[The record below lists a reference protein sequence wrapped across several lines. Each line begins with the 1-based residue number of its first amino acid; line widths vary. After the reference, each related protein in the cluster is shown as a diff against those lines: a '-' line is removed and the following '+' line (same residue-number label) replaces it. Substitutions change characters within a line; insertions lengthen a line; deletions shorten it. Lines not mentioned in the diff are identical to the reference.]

1 MEKKRIDVIAT
12 KESFHN
18 LSSFKDVEELN
29 KTIRTYRDTIRMS
42 IKRTD
47 VQSKLIALLE
57 ILKRH
62 SCKYVGVSFLCK
74 NSIAD
79 MMEVSYKTVQR
90 LMKKLA
96 DLDMIKQVS
105 MKRKKDMLQ
114 TSNAII
120 IQPIVEEMSDKV
132 DTKSPTKCP
141 TIKTKPV
148 SLKQNIKDIHIRK
161 EDDFLS
167 SENEKDFIDYR
178 VPQSMRMKLATAF
191 ESNIINESFHNAINI
206 AKKAAKKCSLLAD
219 KDVFNNILANASVAL
234 YSKTQEFEH
243 NGILMKNPI
252 GYFTRTFK
260 SMVYNYV
267 DSFRDIHNIAQRK
280 ANANTGS
287 IFYNW
292 LEVDRSKEPS
302 TNTDTID
309 SSLVPGVYYKIFK
322 EEADE
327 MGVY

>member
-29 KTIRTYRDTIRMS
+29 ITVRAYREIIRMS

-47 VQSKLIALLE
+47 VQSKLITLLE

-90 LMKKLA
+90 LMKKLV
-96 DLDMIKQVS
+96 DLEMIKQVA
-105 MKRKKDMLQ
+105 MKRTKDMLQ

-132 DTKSPTKCP
+132 DAKSPTKCP

-148 SLKQNIKDIHIRK
+148 SLKQNIKDINKRNSNKNSITPEKNIEHA
-161 EDDFLS
+161 DFVAHWVPERFVSLVS
-167 SENEKDFIDYR
+167 SFYSESKTIQELWKVVRQCNKVTNFSTGDKAFDKDQELTIG
-178 VPQSMRMKLATAF
+178 L
-191 ESNIINESFHNAINI
+191 NAIKEFVMKI
-206 AKKAAKKCSLLAD
+206 KAGTKMNKGKFAY
-219 KDVFNNILANASVAL
+219 F
-234 YSKTQEFEH
+234 
-243 NGILMKNPI
+243 NGIVNNLMDKF
-252 GYFTRTFK
+252 YFDKEF
-260 SMVYNYV
+260 M
-267 DSFRDIHNIAQRK
+267 
-280 ANANTGS
+280 S
-287 IFYNW
+287 I
-292 LEVDRSKEPS
+292 
-302 TNTDTID
+302 
-309 SSLVPGVYYKIFK
+309 
-322 EEADE
+322 
-327 MGVY
+327 